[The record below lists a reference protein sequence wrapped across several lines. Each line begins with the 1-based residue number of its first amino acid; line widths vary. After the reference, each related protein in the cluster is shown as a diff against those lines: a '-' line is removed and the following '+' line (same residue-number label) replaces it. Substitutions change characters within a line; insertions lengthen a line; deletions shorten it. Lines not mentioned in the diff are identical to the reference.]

1 MPPGRP
7 TIRSRQV
14 AGELRRLRK
23 QAGFTTGE
31 VGARLGLSQ
40 AKVSRVETGSSGL
53 RLGDVQAMLGLYRV
67 PEPRQA
73 EILDLVRRAAEPG
86 WLQVHGR
93 GLPEQ
98 WQTLIDWESK
108 AVALRVLHAHL
119 VPDLLQTADY
129 ARAAIRGTAPEPPG
143 DAELDVKVGARLARQ
158 GILSREHPPA
168 LHVLIGEQA
177 LRIPVGGP
185 AIAAAQ
191 LRHLAEVIRRPH
203 VEIRVVPDAVGAHPG
218 LDGAFLLMDFEQGRA
233 LVHTEH
239 RSRSLFLDDEESV
252 LTHRRVWQRVD
263 GIALSAAASAE
274 MISALAEA
282 PGVGVGSG

>member
-23 QAGFTTGE
+23 QAGLTTGE
-31 VGARLGLSQ
+31 VGQRLGLSQ
-40 AKVSRVETGSSGL
+40 AKVSRVETGTSGL

-108 AVALRVLHAHL
+108 AVALRAFHGDL
-119 VPDLLQTADY
+119 VPGLLQTADY
-129 ARAAIRGTAPEPPG
+129 ARAAIRDTAAEPPAE
-143 DAELDVKVGARLARQ
+143 AELDVKVGARLARQ
-158 GILSREHPPA
+158 GILSREHPPP
-168 LHVLIGEQA
+168 LHALIGETA
-177 LRIPVGGP
+177 LRVPVGGH
-185 AIAAAQ
+185 AIASAQ
-191 LRHLAEVIRRPH
+191 LRHLAEAIRRPH
-203 VEIRVVPDAVGAHPG
+203 VVVRVVPHAAGAHPG
-218 LDGAFLLMDFEQGRA
+218 MEGPFVLMDFDTDRSLA
-233 LVHTEH
+233 YTDH
-239 RSRSLFLDDEESV
+239 RSRTLFLDDEAAV
-252 LTHRRVWQRVD
+252 AAHRRAWDRIAEV
-263 GIALSAAASAE
+263 ALSEEESAE
-274 MISALAEA
+274 MITLLSAVAA
-282 PGVGVGSG
+282 P

>member
-40 AKVSRVETGSSGL
+40 AKVSRVETGTSGL
-53 RLGDVQAMLGLYRV
+53 RLRDVEAMLGLYRV
-67 PEPRQA
+67 PEPRQE

-86 WLQVHGR
+86 WVQVHGR

-108 AVALRVLHAHL
+108 AISLREHHPTL
-119 VPDLLQTADY
+119 VPGLLQTAEY
-129 ARAAIRGTAPEPPG
+129 ARAAIRDTAPQPPG
-143 DAELDVKVGARLARQ
+143 EAELDSKVAARLARQ
-158 GILSREHPPA
+158 GILSRDCPPT
-168 LHVLIGEQA
+168 LHVLLGEAA
-177 LRIPVGGP
+177 LRLPVGGP
-185 AIAAAQ
+185 AVAAGQ
-191 LRHLAEVIRRPH
+191 LRHLVEAIRKPH
-203 VEIRVVPDAVGAHPG
+203 VLVQVVPQAAGAHPG
-218 LDGAFLLMDFEQGRA
+218 LEGAFLIMDFPQDQA

-239 RSRSLFLDDEESV
+239 RTRSLFLDDDIAV
-252 LTHRRVWQRVD
+252 ITHRRAWER
-263 GIALSAAASAE
+263 IATTALPLRDSAAFIAE
-274 MISALAEA
+274 LADL
-282 PGVGVGSG
+282 GS

>member
-31 VGARLGLSQ
+31 VGAQLGLSQ

-86 WLQVHGR
+86 WPQVHGR

-98 WQTLIDWESK
+98 WLTLIDWESK
-108 AVALRVLHAHL
+108 AVALRAYHGGL
-119 VPDLLQTADY
+119 VPGLLQTADY
-129 ARAAIRGTAPEPPG
+129 ARAVLRDTAAEPPG
-143 DAELDVKVGARLARQ
+143 DAELDAKVAARLARQ
-158 GILSREHPPA
+158 GILSRDRPPTLLA
-168 LHVLIGEQA
+168 VMGEQA

-191 LRHLAEVIRRPH
+191 LRHLAEAIRKPH
-203 VEIRVVPDAVGAHPG
+203 VQVRVVPDSAGAHPG
-218 LDGAFLLMDFEQGRA
+218 LDGSFLLMDFDQDRSV
-233 LVHTEH
+233 VHTEH

-252 LTHRRVWQRVD
+252 AVHQRAWERIAAV
-263 GIALSAAASAE
+263 ALSAQESTE
-274 MISALAEA
+274 MITGLT
-282 PGVGVGSG
+282 